1 MKRSVKTLV
10 QLAAVILIAAAAI
23 YRFKFS
29 PVSAKTRAVGRED
42 LVKTVFGTG
51 TLEAKTRVAIS
62 PQNTGL
68 LVKLYADQGDT
79 VKAGQLLA
87 VMYSEDITQQLK
99 VAEAE
104 MAVTRAGLA
113 GSTPRSLRSKRVWN
127 MPAPPS
133 GAANV
138 C

>member
-10 QLAAVILIAAAAI
+10 GLAVVISIAAAGL
-23 YRFKFS
+23 YRFRFA
-29 PVSAKTRAVGRED
+29 PVSAKTRTVGRED

-51 TLEAKTRVAIS
+51 TLEPKTRVAIS

-87 VMYSEDITQQLK
+87 VMSSEDITQQLK

-104 MAVTRAGLA
+104 MAVTRAGLDRIDSEIA
-113 GSTPRSLRSKRVWN
+113 SVKASL
-127 MPAPPS
+127 
-133 GAANV
+133 
-138 C
+138 

>member
-1 MKRSVKTLV
+1 MKPAVKPL
-10 QLAAVILIAAAAI
+10 LELSAVIVIAAAGL
-23 YRFKFS
+23 YWFGFS
-29 PVSAKTRAVGRED
+29 PVPAQTQAVRRED

-87 VMYSEDITQQLK
+87 VMSSEDITQQLK